1 MKKFAILLSCI
12 ALCACQDSYEGYD
25 GIDVIDNPFEELIG
39 SQQGDFDKEELEKQ
53 LFECAYV
60 HDVCY
65 VKVNNGWT
73 VYAMLGLGSGCIYGF
88 VLDEGALTTYGGNP
102 PFVSDGKKT
111 RDFRYSSE
119 TATIYTVNDVYDGK
133 EYAAKV
139 IYYKDGCVVFEGCL
153 PFNFSYNYAPE
164 TYLYKGY
171 FSKEKKEEWENSDHW
186 EER

>member
-1 MKKFAILLSCI
+1 MKKFAIILSCI

-60 HDVCY
+60 HETHY
-65 VKVNNGWT
+65 KKVGKGWT
-73 VYAMLGLGSGCIYGF
+73 NEVLYGAGVFYGF
-88 VLDEGALTTYGGNP
+88 VVDEGALTTYGGNP
-102 PFVSDGKKT
+102 PFTSDVKNNY
-111 RDFRYSSE
+111 DFRYSAE
-119 TATIYTVNDVYDGK
+119 TATIYTVNKGYDGK

-153 PFNFSYNYAPE
+153 PSHYWANKEPE

-186 EER
+186 VER